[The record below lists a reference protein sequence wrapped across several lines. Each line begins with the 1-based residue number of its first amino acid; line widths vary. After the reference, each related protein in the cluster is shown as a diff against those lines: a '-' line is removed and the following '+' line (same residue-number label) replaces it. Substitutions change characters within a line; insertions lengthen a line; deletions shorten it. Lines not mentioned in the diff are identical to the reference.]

1 MGELSEGTFI
11 GGKTPSFSELIE
23 SLVPDSIFEPFET
36 IMPVPLI
43 IVAMIVTYAFCT
55 VGKYFDQ
62 MKKAIDACYT
72 LFSRMLQVVMY
83 AFPFFCFLAL
93 LYPLL
98 GEGYE
103 TLLLILSV
111 IALSAASLVVLVAFY
126 LIRLL
131 MHSASQMI

>member
-1 MGELSEGTFI
+1 M
-11 GGKTPSFSELIE
+11 
-23 SLVPDSIFEPFET
+23 
-36 IMPVPLI
+36 
-43 IVAMIVTYAFCT
+43 
-55 VGKYFDQ
+55 
-62 MKKAIDACYT
+62 
-72 LFSRMLQVVMY
+72 LFRSSV
-83 AFPFFCFLAL
+83 FLAL

-131 MHSASQMI
+131 IGGVKSDHF

>member
-83 AFPFFCFLAL
+83 AFPFFCFSVFPFFFL
-93 LYPLL
+93 L
-98 GEGYE
+98 
-103 TLLLILSV
+103 S
-111 IALSAASLVVLVAFY
+111 
-126 LIRLL
+126 
-131 MHSASQMI
+131 